1 MGEKMNRTSFILN
14 TARVRT
20 PGFRAAWMAWLLVP
34 ALFLFGC
41 GGGHRLARYDFSGHT
56 LALDAPVAPVPR
68 IITDLEGDI
77 VEGVATRRIG
87 AIFRAATSIAKE
99 ANAEKARRRLDRAA
113 DSVDV
118 AMLVAEGVLPR
129 ASRYMDAIP
138 SEDLDGADYVMILRI
153 HHHGIFAGRTY
164 DGSMDYFLEARV
176 ELVDNHSGRLVWKR
190 DIGVEEPINDGGF
203 YLFDNV
209 RSAKALE
216 EMSEADMIE
225 ALERLSR
232 YTADAISRTLARDL
246 HR

>member
-1 MGEKMNRTSFILN
+1 MMNTTSFILN
-14 TARVRT
+14 TARLRSLRFMA
-20 PGFRAAWMAWLLVP
+20 GWMAWVLVP
-34 ALFLFGC
+34 ALFMMGC

-56 LALDAPVAPVPR
+56 LALDAPLAPVPR

-99 ANAEKARRRLDRAA
+99 ANAEKARRRLDKAA

-129 ASRYMDAIP
+129 TARYMDAIP
-138 SEDLDGADYVMILRI
+138 TEDLDGADYVMILRI
-153 HHHGIFAGRTY
+153 EHHGIYAGRTY
-164 DGSMDYFLEARV
+164 DGSMEYFLEARV

-190 DIGVEEPINDGGF
+190 DIGVDEPINDGGF

-246 HR
+246 DR